1 MILYLPEP
9 PSLNKMLDFRGGGW
23 MVYRGKQEAYQKR
36 VRLLLPARPDD
47 APWKEWAIT
56 RIHFTLW
63 ELRDPLELH
72 AGAKWAVDVLVQDGW
87 VVDDGPSYLKA
98 LTLATQERCRPH
110 WDCYRG
116 LTLEIERLT

>member
-23 MVYRGKQEAYQKR
+23 QIYRGKQEAYQKR
-36 VRLLLPARPDD
+36 VRLLLPPKPVD
-47 APWKEWAIT
+47 APWRTWEIT
-56 RIHFTLW
+56 RIHFSLW

-87 VVDDGPSYLKA
+87 VVDDGAKYLLDVAKP
-98 LTLATQERCRPH
+98 TQERCRPG

-116 LTLEIERLT
+116 LTLEIERLS